1 MPDRSA
7 IEATKGRRHA
17 RRSPLRSW
25 QSEPSQEMVRRAAF
39 NRFSYSGGYDGY
51 DGRMMLTPEAKAE
64 ARARP
69 AAPDPMRRAEG
80 GRGGE
85 AER

>member
-7 IEATKGRRHA
+7 IEAAKGRRHA

-25 QSEPSQEMVRRAAF
+25 QSEPSPETVRRAAF

-51 DGRMMLTPEAKAE
+51 EGRMMLTPDAKAK

-69 AAPDPMRRAEG
+69 ATSDPMRRAESSVA
-80 GRGGE
+80 GE